1 METISKSILISSL
14 GHRPHHIIWVSSA
27 KKGAYG
33 SKLKISSW
41 QQQNSKPNMSLSQLK
56 YSKLFLIKENKI
68 WGGNL
73 KYNTKSIN

>member
-1 METISKSILISSL
+1 MTDLSTQIKTKFQMLLVEN
-14 GHRPHHIIWVSSA
+14 SA
-27 KKGAYG
+27 TVD